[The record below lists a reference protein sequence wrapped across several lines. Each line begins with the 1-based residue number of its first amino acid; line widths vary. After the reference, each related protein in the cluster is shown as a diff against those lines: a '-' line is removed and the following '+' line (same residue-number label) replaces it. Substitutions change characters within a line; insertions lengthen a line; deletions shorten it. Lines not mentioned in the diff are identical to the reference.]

1 MFVSNKKC
9 IQKKTTT
16 TTINEDED
24 NVRGRGGECA
34 LYNRDVKDY
43 Y

>member
-9 IQKKTTT
+9 IQKK